1 MKTAI
6 LAGAGALAMVHAI
19 APAANADDLACQFS
33 IAGSGRSHIAETR
46 EDIGPSRLGV
56 TAHEL
61 ARRRAVESWKAKVS
75 LYCPR
80 YSTSY
85 WRARDKAFDCEAGAG
100 NRQCVFTARPSR
112 KILG

>member
-1 MKTAI
+1 MKAI
-6 LAGAGALAMVHAI
+6 LLAGAGVLTMVLAIV
-19 APAANADDLACQFS
+19 PAAKADDLACKFS

-46 EDIGPSRLGV
+46 EDIGPSRLGI
-56 TAHEL
+56 TADEL

-75 LYCPR
+75 AYCPR

-85 WRARDKAFDCEAGAG
+85 WRARDKAFDCDAGAG

-112 KILG
+112 KVLG